1 VDPGN
6 RRAVIAALLAN
17 LGIAVAKLVA
27 FLFTGAAS
35 MLAETVH
42 SAADSTNQAL
52 LLWGGAAARRP
63 PTRDHPFGFGRERY
77 FWGFVVAL
85 VIFSLGGVFAIVEG
99 VGKLSHPQGL
109 ENGAVAIGV
118 LLVGIGLEG
127 WSFRTAV
134 GEARPRLR
142 GRSWWR
148 FVQETKNPE
157 LPVVLLEDLGALVG
171 LSLAL
176 VGIVLVMLT
185 GNSVFDAL
193 GSVAIGI
200 LLCVIA
206 AILAR
211 EMKSL
216 LIGEG
221 ASSELESRLVETMN
235 ATASV
240 RRVIHLRTQ
249 YLGPDELLVAAK
261 LDFDETLT
269 FTALTHAI
277 DGVESAL
284 REIVPEATR
293 IYIEPDVYE
302 APPPP
307 ARDPS

>member
-1 VDPGN
+1 MDPGN
-6 RRAVIAALLAN
+6 RRAVIVALLAN
-17 LGIAVAKLVA
+17 LGIALAKLVA

-52 LLWGGAAARRP
+52 LLWGGAAAERS

-99 VGKLSHPQGL
+99 LNKLSHPHGL
-109 ENGAVAIGV
+109 ENGEVAIAV
-118 LLVGIGLEG
+118 LLIGIGLES

-134 GEARPRLR
+134 AEARPRLR

-171 LSLAL
+171 LSVAL
-176 VGIVLVMLT
+176 VGIVLAMLT
-185 GNSVFDAL
+185 GNPVFDAL
-193 GSVAIGI
+193 GSVTIGV

-221 ASSELESRLVETMN
+221 ASSELESRLVETMS

-240 RRVIHLRTQ
+240 RRVIHMRTQ

-277 DGVESAL
+277 DRVESAL
-284 REIVPEATR
+284 RAAVPEATV
-293 IYIEPDVYE
+293 IYIEPDVYD
-302 APPPP
+302 ASTPP
-307 ARDPS
+307 AGGQS